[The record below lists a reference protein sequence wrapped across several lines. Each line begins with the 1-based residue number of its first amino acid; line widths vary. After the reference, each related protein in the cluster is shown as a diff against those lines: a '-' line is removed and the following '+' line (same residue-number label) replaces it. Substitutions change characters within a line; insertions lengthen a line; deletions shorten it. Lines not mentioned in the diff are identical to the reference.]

1 MEKMVT
7 LFILLLIIAVA
18 GFNLVSGLVMMVT
31 DKRSDIA
38 ILRTLGA
45 TAKHIMGI
53 FIAQGLMIGSMGVLL
68 GVSFGLIVAYYI
80 TPWVDF
86 LEHTFNIDLIAKN
99 VYAVNFLPSEIH
111 THDVLQVV
119 ILTFGICMVATI
131 YPAWRAAHIQP
142 AEALRY
148 E

>member
-1 MEKMVT
+1 
-7 LFILLLIIAVA
+7 
-18 GFNLVSGLVMMVT
+18 
-31 DKRSDIA
+31 
-38 ILRTLGA
+38 
-45 TAKHIMGI
+45 MGI